1 MSDRGGTTQITEIC
15 VHPIEDEN
23 LRHAAATAE
32 EELNAIWREVLSL
45 ELIGRDDS
53 FFELGGDSLLATQI
67 VTRIRER
74 IGVDLP
80 VRDIFVHPTLRELA
94 EAVRRGAA
102 AAGPRDAAPANRP
115 ESGSAAGTSADGS
128 SADGS
133 SSGGRAPDRPLP
145 GVPGGASPDAPVS
158 VNEEQ
163 MWFLHRLSAQDPV
176 YNSSRTVRVRGELDL
191 DLLEE
196 ALTEVH
202 ARHEILRTTYRE
214 EHGRPTPVVH
224 PPGLVKVRRVDL
236 SGMPAVEQERE
247 LTRLIGE
254 ELARP
259 FVLSELPL
267 ERWTAFTLGPQEYE
281 LLAVAHHIMYDSWSF
296 SLVLRQVEE
305 FYNARPR
312 GERHRTEVPAPAYR
326 AYARSQRQALESPA
340 MREHQAYWREQL
352 SGVSGLLG
360 LPTDRP
366 RPAVR
371 SHRGGRVA
379 SEVPAALM
387 PALDS
392 VCRAQGVSSFMVLY
406 ACFAGIL
413 HRYSGDTDLCVGSP
427 LANRATRE
435 EQELVGLVMNTA
447 ALRARFSDDTTFEAL
462 LRQARETVLDAS
474 AHQACPLPVLIDDLG
489 ISRTASHTPLFQ
501 TMITVHDDNSRGP
514 RFGDAESVIAEPFNG
529 TSKSDLGL
537 IVAPRARTRGEG
549 TAANGPAAD
558 GVTLIWEYNADLFDA
573 ATVEGMATAFLRMLA
588 HALAEPGTPVSRL
601 RLADDEGVRRILRER
616 SVSAA
621 AGDDTYGEA
630 FLPVHRRVELRARR
644 EPGKAALVQGDRS
657 VTYGELERDAGSLA
671 GRLREAG
678 ARTGT
683 VVGICLPPGP
693 DVVVSELAVL
703 KTGAAFLPID
713 TGHPQARAQA
723 MAEDADVLVVITD
736 DQGRTRFPGLTCL
749 TVRPTEGDHAA
760 VGARPEA
767 VDVSADDIAYIMFT
781 SGSTGRPKG
790 VEVPHRGLSNLVS
803 WYVREHGLSGDD
815 NATCVFSPGFDATQL
830 EIWPSLAVGATL
842 HFPDRAVL
850 LVAADYQRWM
860 AERSIT
866 LTTLPVALATPLL
879 GRLWD
884 PGTTLRLMVTGGER
898 LTARPR
904 PGTPFRLINVYGPT
918 ETTVLTTTG
927 AVAAEGEAPGE
938 PSIGRPI
945 DGAAAYVLDTGHRP
959 VPDGVVGE
967 LHIGGS
973 GVARGYLGRPDLTR
987 ERFAP
992 DPFSSVPGARMYRT
1006 GDLARFRADGEIE
1019 FIGRLD
1025 EQVKVRGY
1033 RIELGE
1039 IASVLRAHDLVRDTH
1054 VTVRTPQAPA
1064 SSAGSAHHQ
1073 LVAYVVPQDAGAG
1086 IDRDLLRRHAA
1097 RSLPDYMVP
1106 TWFVVVPELPLTLNG
1121 KVDTARLPEPGGQPA
1136 APAAGLPADTLER
1149 DIAAIWC
1156 DVLQLSGVS
1165 LEENFFDLGGHS
1177 LLLAQVHHRLE
1188 AELGVS
1194 VPLMTLFEFPTVRTL
1209 AAHLSGAPSV
1219 APRPVA
1225 RDRGDGAPAAAEQI
1239 AVVGM
1244 AGRFPGA
1251 ADIEAFWENLRAG
1264 VESITPLGPVGPDG
1278 EGLTAFGL
1286 LESAAEFDAEF
1297 FGYSPRDALLID
1309 PQQRVFLEVVHTAL
1323 EDAGLVPR
1331 ADGPSVGIFAGGSM
1345 TTYYSVLRAQR
1356 ALLPFADDWEFRL
1369 AAGADHL
1376 TTRPAHKLGLSGP
1389 AVTVASAC
1397 STSLTAI
1404 HLAAQALKSGDCDVA
1419 LAGGAGIRLPLL
1431 PVRYSEGGP
1440 FAEEGHV
1447 RAFDADASGI
1457 VGGSAAAVVV
1467 LKRLSDAVSAGDHIH
1482 AVIRG
1487 SAINNDAGAK
1497 IGFTAPSIEGQAR
1510 VVRAAHLAA
1519 GIEPDTVGYVETH
1532 GTGTPLGDPI
1542 EVAGLTRAFRAG
1554 TDKRGFCY
1562 IGSVK
1567 TNIGHTDSAAGVVGF
1582 IKAVL
1587 AVERGEIPP
1596 SLNFEKPNPQID
1608 FDAGPFVVNTELR
1621 EWKEPGSIR
1630 RAGVTALGIGGTNV
1644 HVVVDEPP
1652 AVASSAPAPAVPEVL
1667 PLSARSEA
1675 ALEDLTT
1682 ATAERLAGASE
1693 LPVADVAFTLQQGRR
1708 AYPHRRFV
1716 VARDTAEAARTLAE
1730 RTPRRVLTASAAPK
1744 ERPVAFMFP
1753 GQGGQHIGMA
1763 RDLYEHRPEFR
1774 RHVDEACEA
1783 ALGRLGLDLRALIHP
1798 DPQDADSVAEAE
1810 RRINSITVAQPAVFV
1825 IEYALARLWRHWG
1838 IEPAAVVG
1846 HSLGAYAAACAAGV
1860 FSLEDGVGLVG
1871 MRGRL
1876 LQTVEPGAML
1886 AVRRPENDILP
1897 LLPNTVTVAAVNG
1910 PGQVTVSGREADID
1924 AFAQVLA
1931 DRRMDFRKLR
1941 ISGAGH
1947 SPLVESILD
1956 EFHTT
1961 VAGIRLA
1968 EPAVPFVSDMTGTW
1982 AEPGQLTDPSYW
1994 TAHMRRAV
2002 RFGDAMSTLLEDPD
2016 RVLLDVGPGMT
2027 LTTLSRQH
2035 PDLTGHQLVVQS
2047 QPHPTDPSSSLAVA
2061 LEALGRLWLT
2071 GAPVDWDRVRRV
2083 RAARRV
2089 KLPGH
2094 PLYRRH
2100 FLVEPPESEAHPTA
2114 GPSGAAPSIPDAWMG
2129 RVSGA
2134 GDSGSTAEPTRHGG
2148 TVAPEDEAAAG
2159 TSTAPRIG
2167 QTFRELLGLDEVEP
2181 SDSLFDLGGDSVL
2194 ATRLAAWLRDT
2205 FHIPLETREVFVHP
2219 TVASLA
2225 ELTDRRIAESDR

>member
-1 MSDRGGTTQITEIC
+1 M
-15 VHPIEDEN
+15 HPTEDEN
-23 LRHAAATAE
+23 VPQAASCAE
-32 EELNAIWREVLSL
+32 EELNAIWREVLAL
-45 ELIGRDDS
+45 EQVDRDDS
-53 FFELGGDSLLATQI
+53 FFELGGDSLLAAQI
-67 VTRIRER
+67 VTRVRER
-74 IGVDLP
+74 MGVGLP

-94 EAVRRGAA
+94 EAVRQSAA
-102 AAGPRDAAPANRP
+102 AAGPQDAAPANPP
-115 ESGSAAGTSADGS
+115 EPPSSDGS
-128 SADGS
+128 
-133 SSGGRAPDRPLP
+133 
-145 GVPGGASPDAPVS
+145 SPDAPLSDAPLS
-158 VNEEQ
+158 VNQEQ
-163 MWFLHRLSAQDPV
+163 MWFLHRLSPQDPV
-176 YNSSRTVRVRGELDL
+176 YNSSRTIRVRGELDL
-191 DLLEE
+191 GLLEQ

-214 EHGRPTPVVH
+214 ERGRPTPVVH
-224 PPGLVKVRRVDL
+224 PPGPVKIGRVDL
-236 SGMPAVEQERE
+236 SGMAAAEQERE
-247 LTRLIGE
+247 LGRLIGQ

-267 ERWTAFTLGPQEYE
+267 ERWTAFTLGPQEHE
-281 LLAVAHHIMYDSWSF
+281 LLAVAHHIVHDSWSF

-305 FYNARPR
+305 LYDALLR
-312 GERHRTEVPAPAYR
+312 GEQPRSEAPAPPYR
-326 AYARSQRQALESPA
+326 AYARSQRHALESPA
-340 MREHQAYWREQL
+340 LREHRAYWREQL
-352 SGVSGLLG
+352 AGAPGLLG

-366 RPAVR
+366 RPSVR

-392 VCRAQGVSSFMVLY
+392 LCRAQGVSSFMVLY

-413 HRYSGDTDLCVGSP
+413 HRYSGDTDICVGSP
-427 LANRATRE
+427 LANRRTRE
-435 EQELVGLVMNTA
+435 EEELVGLVMNTA
-447 ALRARFSDDTTFEAL
+447 ALRVRLLDDMTFEAL
-462 LRQARETVLDAS
+462 LRQARETVLDAA
-474 AHQACPLPVLIDDLG
+474 AHQACPLPLVIDDLG
-489 ISRTASHTPLFQ
+489 ISRTAAHAPLFQ
-501 TMITVHDDNSRGP
+501 SMITVHDDSSRGP
-514 RFGDAESVIAEPFNG
+514 RFGSADSVIAEPFNG

-537 IVAPRARTRGEG
+537 IMAPRAARNRGDG
-549 TAANGPAAD
+549 AAAD
-558 GVTLIWEYNADLFDA
+558 GTPADGIALIWEYNADLFDA
-573 ATVEGMATAFLRMLA
+573 ATVEGMAEAFLRMLA
-588 HALAEPGTPVSRL
+588 HALAEPETHVRRL
-601 RLADDEGVRRILRER
+601 RLADDEGVRRILREW
-616 SVSAA
+616 SVPAA
-621 AGDDTYGEA
+621 AGDDVPGVA
-630 FLPVHRRVELRARR
+630 FLPVHRRVELRART
-644 EPGKAALVQGDRS
+644 EPGKAALVQAGRS
-657 VTYGELERDAGSLA
+657 VTYGELERDAGLLA
-671 GRLREAG
+671 GRLRAVGVRAG
-678 ARTGT
+678 G

-693 DVVVSELAVL
+693 DLVIAELAVL

-713 TGHPQARAQA
+713 PGHPQARAEA
-723 MAEDADVLVVITD
+723 MSRDAGVLVVITD
-736 DQGRTRFPGLTCL
+736 DQGGTRFPDLSCL
-749 TVRPTEGDHAA
+749 TVHAA
-760 VGARPEA
+760 EGADAAVEA
-767 VDVSADDIAYIMFT
+767 VPDTVDVSADDIAYIMFT

-803 WYVREHGLSGDD
+803 WYVREYGLSADD

-850 LVAADYQRWM
+850 LVPADYQRWM

-879 GRLWD
+879 GRSWD
-884 PGTTLRLMVTGGER
+884 PGTALRLMVTGGER

-918 ETTVLTTTG
+918 ETTVLTTVGT
-927 AVAAEGEAPGE
+927 VVAEGEAHGE

-945 DGAAAYVLDTGHRP
+945 DGVAAYVLDAGHRP
-959 VPDGVVGE
+959 VPAGAVGE

-973 GVARGYLGRPDLTR
+973 GVARGYLGLPELTG
-987 ERFAP
+987 ERFVP
-992 DPFSSVPGARMYRT
+992 DPFSSVPDARMYRT
-1006 GDLARFRADGEIE
+1006 GDLARFRHDGEIE
-1019 FIGRLD
+1019 FIGRID

-1039 IASVLRAHDLVRDTH
+1039 IASVLRAHDLVRDAH
-1054 VTVRTPQAPA
+1054 VVVRAPLPPAA
-1064 SSAGSAHHQ
+1064 SSSGSAHHQ
-1073 LVAYVVPQDAGAG
+1073 LVAYVVAQDAGTG
-1086 IDRDLLRRHAA
+1086 LDRDLLRGHAA
-1097 RSLPDYMVP
+1097 RSLPEYMVP

-1136 APAAGLPADTLER
+1136 SPATGLPADTVER
-1149 DIAAIWC
+1149 GIAAIWC
-1156 DVLQLSGVS
+1156 DVLQLPRVGM
-1165 LEENFFDLGGHS
+1165 EESFFDLGGHS

-1188 AELGVS
+1188 AELGIS
-1194 VPLMTLFEFPTVRTL
+1194 VPLMTLFEFPTVGSL
-1209 AAHLSGAPSV
+1209 AAHLSGVPST
-1219 APRPVA
+1219 APRVEV
-1225 RDRGDGAPAAAEQI
+1225 RDRGERAAAGSEQI

-1251 ADIEAFWENLRAG
+1251 ADVDGFWENLRAG

-1286 LESAAEFDAEF
+1286 LDAAAEFDAEF
-1297 FGYSPRDALLID
+1297 FGYSPREALLID

-1323 EDAGLVPR
+1323 EDSGLVPHP
-1331 ADGPSVGIFAGGSM
+1331 DGPSVGIFAGGSM
-1345 TTYYSVLRAQR
+1345 TTYYSVLRSQR
-1356 ALLPFADDWEFRL
+1356 ARLPFADDWEFRL

-1389 AVTVASAC
+1389 AVTVATAC

-1404 HLAAQALKSGDCDVA
+1404 HLATQALKSGDCDVA
-1419 LAGGAGIRLPLL
+1419 VAGGAGIRLPLL

-1440 FAEEGHV
+1440 FAVEGHV

-1467 LKRLSDAVSAGDHIH
+1467 LKRLSDAVAAGDHIH
-1482 AVIRG
+1482 AVVRG
-1487 SAINNDAGAK
+1487 SAVNNDAGAK
-1497 IGFTAPSIEGQAR
+1497 IGFTAPSIEGQAK

-1519 GIEPDTVGYVETH
+1519 GIEPDSVGYVETH

-1554 TDKRGFCY
+1554 TDRRGFCY

-1567 TNIGHTDSAAGVVGF
+1567 TNIGHTDAAAGVVGF

-1587 AVERGEIPP
+1587 AVEKGEIPP
-1596 SLNFEKPNPQID
+1596 SLNFAKPNPQID
-1608 FDAGPFVVNTELR
+1608 FDSGPFMVNTELR
-1621 EWKEPGSIR
+1621 EWKEPGGVR

-1652 AVASSAPAPAVPEVL
+1652 AVTPPVPAPDVPELL

-1682 ATAERLAGASE
+1682 TTAERLAGAPE
-1693 LPVADVAFTLQQGRR
+1693 LSPADVAFTLQQGRR

-1716 VARDTAEAARTLAE
+1716 VARDTADAARALAA

-1763 RDLYEHRPEFR
+1763 RDLYEHQPEFR

-1798 DPQDADSVAEAE
+1798 DARDADAVAEAE

-1838 IEPAAVVG
+1838 IEPSAVVG

-1886 AVRRPENDILP
+1886 AVRRPEREVLP
-1897 LLPNTVTVAAVNG
+1897 LLPDTVTVAAVNG

-1924 AFAQVLA
+1924 SFAQVLT
-1931 DRRMDFRKLR
+1931 DRGIDFRKLR

-1956 EFHTT
+1956 EFHAT
-1961 VAGIRLA
+1961 VAGMRLA
-1968 EPAVPFVSDMTGTW
+1968 EPTVPYVSDMTGTW
-1982 AEPGQLTDPSYW
+1982 VEPGQLTDPSYW

-2002 RFGDAMSTLLEDPD
+2002 RFGDAVSTLLEDAD
-2016 RVLLDVGPGMT
+2016 RILLEVGPGMT

-2035 PDLTGHQLVVQS
+2035 PELTEHQLVVQS

-2071 GAPVDWDRVRRV
+2071 GASVDWDRVRQGRPG
-2083 RAARRV
+2083 RRV
-2089 KLPGH
+2089 KLAGH

-2100 FLVEPPESEAHPTA
+2100 YLVEPPESEPHITA
-2114 GPSGAAPSIPDAWMG
+2114 GPSGSAPSIPDAWMG
-2129 RVSGA
+2129 RAPRAA
-2134 GDSGSTAEPTRHGG
+2134 GIGSTAEGTPPDGTGAPGDGAATGTPT
-2148 TVAPEDEAAAG
+2148 EL
-2159 TSTAPRIG
+2159 RIT

-2219 TVASLA
+2219 TVAALA

>member
-1 MSDRGGTTQITEIC
+1 M
-15 VHPIEDEN
+15 HPTEDE
-23 LRHAAATAE
+23 HVQQAAAAVE
-32 EELNAIWREVLSL
+32 DDLNAIWREVLAL

-74 IGVDLP
+74 TGIALP

-94 EAVRRGAA
+94 EAVRRA
-102 AAGPRDAAPANRP
+102 AAGPRDETPANQP
-115 ESGSAAGTSADGS
+115 EPSAAGVAASGS
-128 SADGS
+128 PAPSDAA
-133 SSGGRAPDRPLP
+133 SGNPTVGDPAPDRPSP
-145 GVPGGASPDAPVS
+145 GRAAPIDPVS
-158 VNEEQ
+158 VNQEQ
-163 MWFLHRLSAQDPV
+163 MWFLHKLSPQDPV
-176 YNSSRTVRVRGELDL
+176 YNSSRTIRVRGELDL

-196 ALTEVH
+196 ALTQVH

-214 EHGRPTPVVH
+214 ERGRPTPVVH
-224 PPGLVKVRRVDL
+224 PAGPVKIGRVDL
-236 SGMPAVEQERE
+236 SGLPAAEQEAELRRLTGQE
-247 LTRLIGE
+247 LT
-254 ELARP
+254 RP

-267 ERWTAFTLGPQEYE
+267 ERWTAFTLGPREHE
-281 LLAVAHHIMYDSWSF
+281 LLAVGHHIVHDSWSF
-296 SLVLRQVEE
+296 SLVLRQLEE
-305 FYNARPR
+305 LYNAGAR
-312 GERHRTEVPAPAYR
+312 GGRLEAEVPAPPYR

-340 MREHQAYWREQL
+340 MQEHRAYWREQL
-352 SGVSGLLG
+352 SGVPGLLG

-366 RPAVR
+366 RPSVP

-379 SEVPAALM
+379 GEVPAALM
-387 PALDS
+387 PALDA

-413 HRYSGDTDLCVGSP
+413 HRYSGDTDICVGSP
-427 LANRATRE
+427 LANRRTRE
-435 EQELVGLVMNTA
+435 EEELVGLVMNTA
-447 ALRARFSDDTTFEAL
+447 ALRARLSEDTTFEAL
-462 LRQARETVLDAS
+462 LRQARETVLDAA
-474 AHQACPLPVLIDDLG
+474 AHQACPLPLVIDDLG
-489 ISRTASHTPLFQ
+489 ISRTAAHAPLFQ
-501 TMITVHDDNSRGP
+501 TMITVHDDSVRGP
-514 RFGDAESVIAEPFNG
+514 RFGNAESVITEPFNG

-537 IVAPRARTRGEG
+537 IMAPRVRPHCDDA
-549 TAANGPAAD
+549 AAD
-558 GVTLIWEYNADLFDA
+558 GRPADGIALTWEYNADLFDA
-573 ATVEGMATAFLRMLA
+573 ATVEGMAAAFLRMLD

-601 RLADDEGVRRILRER
+601 RLSDDADVRRILREW
-616 SVSAA
+616 SAPA
-621 AGDDTYGEA
+621 AVGDDMPGEV
-630 FLPVHRRVELRARR
+630 FLPVHRRVELRART
-644 EPGKAALVQGDRS
+644 EPGKAALVQGSRS
-657 VTYGELERDAGSLA
+657 VTYGELDRDAGLLA
-671 GRLREAG
+671 RRLRAVD
-678 ARTGT
+678 ARAGT

-693 DVVVSELAVL
+693 DLVMSELAVL

-713 TGHPQARAQA
+713 PGHPQARAQA

-749 TVRPTEGDHAA
+749 TVHTAEEDDVAVDAA
-760 VGARPEA
+760 PDTT
-767 VDVSADDIAYIMFT
+767 DVSADDLAYIMFT

-803 WYVREHGLSGDD
+803 WYVREYGLSGDD

-879 GRLWD
+879 GLPWD

-898 LTARPR
+898 LTARPG

-918 ETTVLTTTG
+918 ETTVLTTVAT
-927 AVAAEGEAPGE
+927 VAAEGEAHGE
-938 PSIGRPI
+938 PSIGRPVA
-945 DGAAAYVLDTGHRP
+945 GVAAYVLDTGRRP
-959 VPDGVVGE
+959 VPAGVVGE

-973 GVARGYLGRPDLTR
+973 GVARGYLGRPELTR
-987 ERFAP
+987 EAFVP

-1019 FIGRLD
+1019 FIGRID

-1039 IASVLRAHDLVRDTH
+1039 IASVLRSHDLVRDAH
-1054 VTVRTPQAPA
+1054 VVVRAPRTPA
-1064 SSAGSAHHQ
+1064 SATSSSGSAHHQ
-1073 LVAYVVPQDAGAG
+1073 LVAYVVPQDSGAG
-1086 IDRDLLRRHAA
+1086 PDRDLLRRHAA
-1097 RSLPDYMVP
+1097 RSLPEYMVP

-1121 KVDTARLPEPGGQPA
+1121 KVDTTRLPEPGGQPA
-1136 APAAGLPADTLER
+1136 APATRLPADTLER
-1149 DIAAIWC
+1149 RIADLWC
-1156 DVLQLSGVS
+1156 DALELSRVS

-1177 LLLAQVHHRLE
+1177 LLLAQVHHRLD
-1188 AELGVS
+1188 AELGIS
-1194 VPLMTLFEFPTVRTL
+1194 VPLMTLFEFPTVSSL
-1209 AAHLSGAPSV
+1209 AAHLSGVPSAP
-1219 APRPVA
+1219 PRVEV
-1225 RDRGDGAPAAAEQI
+1225 RDRGERAPAASEQI

-1251 ADIEAFWENLRAG
+1251 ADIDAFWENLRAG

-1331 ADGPSVGIFAGGSM
+1331 ADGPPVGIFAGGSM

-1356 ALLPFADDWEFRL
+1356 ARLPFADDWEFRL

-1389 AVTVASAC
+1389 AVTVATAC
-1397 STSLTAI
+1397 STSLTAV
-1404 HLAAQALKSGDCDVA
+1404 HLAAQALMSGDCDVA
-1419 LAGGAGIRLPLL
+1419 VAGGAGIRLPLL

-1440 FAEEGHV
+1440 FAVEGHV

-1467 LKRLSDAVSAGDHIH
+1467 LKRLSDALAAGDHIH
-1482 AVIRG
+1482 AVVRG
-1487 SAINNDAGAK
+1487 SAINNDGGAK
-1497 IGFTAPSIEGQAR
+1497 IGFTAPSIEGQAQ

-1519 GIEPDTVGYVETH
+1519 GIEPDSVGYVETH

-1562 IGSVK
+1562 LGSVK
-1567 TNIGHTDSAAGVVGF
+1567 TNIGHTDAAAGVVGF

-1608 FDAGPFVVNTELR
+1608 FDSSPFVVNTELR
-1621 EWKEPGSIR
+1621 EWKVPGGTR

-1644 HVVVDEPP
+1644 HVVIDEPP
-1652 AVASSAPAPAVPEVL
+1652 AVPAPAGRPAVPEVL

-1682 ATAERLAGASE
+1682 ATAERLAGAPE
-1693 LPVADVAFTLQQGRR
+1693 LSAADVALTLQQGRR
-1708 AYPHRRFV
+1708 AYPHRRFL
-1716 VARDTAEAARTLAE
+1716 VARDTSDAAQTFAA
-1730 RTPRRVLTASAAPK
+1730 RTPRRVLTAAAAPK
-1744 ERPVAFMFP
+1744 QRPVAFMFP

-1763 RDLYEHRPEFR
+1763 RDLYEHQPEFR
-1774 RHVDEACEA
+1774 RHLDEACEA
-1783 ALGRLGLDLRALIHP
+1783 ALGRLGLELRALIHP
-1798 DPQDADSVAEAE
+1798 DTGDADSVAEAE
-1810 RRINSITVAQPAVFV
+1810 RRVNSITVAQPAVFV

-1838 IEPAAVVG
+1838 IEPSAVVG

-1876 LQTVEPGAML
+1876 LQTVQPGAML
-1886 AVRRPENDILP
+1886 AVRRPEEEILP
-1897 LLPNTVTVAAVNG
+1897 LLPDTVTVAAVNG

-1924 AFAQVLA
+1924 AFAQVLT

-1947 SPLVESILD
+1947 SPLVESILE
-1956 EFHTT
+1956 EFHAT

-1968 EPAVPFVSDMTGTW
+1968 EPTVPFVSDMTGTW
-1982 AEPGQLTDPSYW
+1982 VEPGQLTDPSYW

-2002 RFGDAMSTLLEDPD
+2002 RFGDAVSTLLEEPD
-2016 RVLLDVGPGMT
+2016 RILLEVGPGMT
-2027 LTTLSRQH
+2027 LSTLSRQH
-2035 PDLTGHQLVVQS
+2035 PELTEHQLVVQS

-2071 GAPVDWDRVRRV
+2071 GAPVDWDRVRQGRPG
-2083 RAARRV
+2083 RRV

-2100 FLVEPPESEAHPTA
+2100 YLVEPPESEAHLTA
-2114 GPSGAAPSIPDAWMG
+2114 GASAATSSVPDAWMG
-2129 RVSGA
+2129 RAPRADDGGSAA
-2134 GDSGSTAEPTRHGG
+2134 GDARHHG
-2148 TVAPEDEAAAG
+2148 TVAPDDEAAAG
-2159 TSTAPRIG
+2159 TPTALRIT

-2219 TVASLA
+2219 TVAALA
-2225 ELTDRRIAESDR
+2225 ELTDRRIAESDQ